1 MPAAARKKCPERKA
15 FAARSRRRR
24 RVRRMAQQSELLDS
38 LVGEGDSRSG
48 SMVGMPVCNRGTDK
62 VENRVEEVDL
72 ITLSSCSCLYDS
84 SAKILR
90 KLLKHEQRETPPRLS
105 PAIDGLSNDPT
116 ASTDNS
122 DNSNLDTRKPSL
134 LLPKNSDDSQ
144 GSLLDRKDEV
154 QRLLSKTAEQ
164 EMPHLDNQCQNAA
177 CGKVPVFKLM
187 ALYSPDK
194 AYLQNYYPAFVLQ
207 RCSTAVMIKY
217 ESATVTRQDNGTD
230 PESAATSSVH
240 SDDTPPRLTAAQ
252 VSSSFSSS
260 LMDGEESRGEYCD
273 DNASPPPLD
282 KYASSASSPVV
293 PGSRP
298 RDPTVWTL
306 RLRRR
311 PLHGSLLSTAS
322 EAGPSVNK
330 KNCSEADWANRLA
343 EVLGDLHPSQLVLA
357 KETIH
362 STVVKI
368 LAQEITSDISC
379 LMNLIE
385 NQDRRAAAFE
395 RVLKDLK
402 KFKADCTYDS
412 AL

>member
-1 MPAAARKKCPERKA
+1 MVWGHARRDTGRPCLTVLVNAVRLAALRSVDVYAECCKRCTAMPGAPRKKCAERKLLA
-15 FAARSRRRR
+15 VKNRGKK
-24 RVRRMAQQSELLDS
+24 RVRPMAQQSDLLGS
-38 LVGEGDSRSG
+38 LVGENDSQPE
-48 SMVGMPVCNRGTDK
+48 MF
-62 VENRVEEVDL
+62 
-72 ITLSSCSCLYDS
+72 
-84 SAKILR
+84 R
-90 KLLKHEQRETPPRLS
+90 KFLKHEQRETPPRLS
-105 PAIDGLSNDPT
+105 PAVDGLSNDLSVSPDD
-116 ASTDNS
+116 S
-122 DNSNLDTRKPSL
+122 NSNNADTRKPCI

-164 EMPHLDNQCQNAA
+164 EMPQLDNECQNAA
-177 CGKVPVFKLM
+177 CG
-187 ALYSPDK
+187 
-194 AYLQNYYPAFVLQ
+194 
-207 RCSTAVMIKY
+207 
-217 ESATVTRQDNGTD
+217 QDNGTD
-230 PESAATSSVH
+230 PESVATSSVH

-252 VSSSFSSS
+252 VSSSFASNV
-260 LMDGEESRGEYCD
+260 MDEESRGEYCD

-282 KYASSASSPVV
+282 KYASAASSPIV
-293 PGSRP
+293 PGSRA
-298 RDPTVWTL
+298 RDSTLWTL

-311 PLHGSLLSTAS
+311 PFYTSLFSSAS

-330 KNCSEADWANRLA
+330 RSCSEADWANRLA
-343 EVLGDLHPSQLVLA
+343 EVLRELHPSQLVLA